1 MEALFIGH
9 AYIDITFLADQLPTG
24 DEKTIASDYAV
35 AFGGNATTAAFC
47 AAKLGVK
54 CDLLCQQADDWLS
67 RMFLEMASR
76 AGVSVH
82 GRKVSEASLSFI
94 MPKDGKRAIVRCR
107 DSDFLHPFPQ
117 LNLGGIKGLHVD
129 GHMAD
134 AAISYAKACREMGV
148 LTSLDGGSARR
159 TTDELLNYI
168 DVAVVSERMCEQMAL
183 NPLAMLDYLRSKG
196 CKVGAVTLG
205 ERGLVFYEGH
215 AEAQTMPALY
225 VPPDK
230 VIDTSGAGD
239 VFHGAYFTSALMH
252 PDKTYTHHFDF
263 ARAASAFAVQ
273 HLGNEAALPSLADI
287 DAMRSTL
294 QEAA

>member
-9 AYIDITFLADQLPTG
+9 AYIDITFLADHMPTG
-24 DEKTIASDYAV
+24 DEKTIADDYAV

-76 AGVSVH
+76 AQVSVH
-82 GRKVSEASLSFI
+82 GRKVREASLSFI

-107 DSDFLHPFPQ
+107 DSEFLHPFPT
-117 LNLGGIKGLHVD
+117 LNLEGIRGLHVD

-134 AAISYAKACREMGV
+134 AAIHYAKTCREMGA
-148 LTSLDGGSARR
+148 LTSLDGGSFRP
-159 TTDELLNYI
+159 TTDELLQFI
-168 DVAVVSERMCEQMAL
+168 DVAVVSERMCEQMQL
-183 NPLAMLDYLRSKG
+183 NPLAMLDYLRGKG

-205 ERGLVFYEGH
+205 ERGLVWYEDGGPS
-215 AEAQTMPALY
+215 QTMPARF

-239 VFHGAYFTSALMH
+239 VFHGAYFASALTN
-252 PDKTYTHHFDF
+252 PEAGWPHHFDF
-263 ARAASAFAVQ
+263 ARCASAFAVQ
-273 HLGNEAALPSLADI
+273 HLGNEESLPTREDIAAMAE
-287 DAMRSTL
+287 TL
-294 QEAA
+294 TEAA

>member
-9 AYIDITFLADQLPTG
+9 AYIDITFLAESLPTG
-24 DEKTIASDYAV
+24 DDKTIADDYAV

-47 AAKLGVK
+47 AAKLGLK
-54 CDLLCQQADDWLS
+54 CDLLCQQADDWLA

-82 GRKVSEASLSFI
+82 GRKVAESSLSFI

-107 DSDFLHPFPQ
+107 DDHFRHPFPV
-117 LNLGGIKGLHVD
+117 LNLDGCRGLHVD

-134 AAISYAKACREMGV
+134 AALHYAKACREAGL
-148 LTSLDGGSARR
+148 LTSLDGGSARAG
-159 TTDELLNYI
+159 TDELLEYI
-168 DVAVVSERMCEQMAL
+168 DVAVISERMCEQMQL
-183 NPLAMLDYLRSKG
+183 NPLAMLAYLRSKG

-205 ERGLVFYEGH
+205 ERGLVWYENG
-215 AEAQTMPALY
+215 ADAQTMPSLQ
-225 VPPDK
+225 VPSDK

-239 VFHGAYFTSALMH
+239 VFHGAYFYSAVTH
-252 PDKTYTHHFDF
+252 PELSWSQHFAF

-273 HLGNEAALPSLADI
+273 HLGNEASLPTLEDI
-287 DAMRSTL
+287 AHIRDTL
-294 QEAA
+294 PEAA